1 MSILSLLDLSAAF
14 DTIDHGILIK
24 RLHTTFGCSGTVLDW
39 FTSYLSFCTQSV
51 FVGHAS
57 TPSAL
62 KCGVPQ
68 GSVLGPL
75 LFTLYTQSLSTVI
88 CQSGHS
94 YHFFADDSQ
103 LHNSSTQTSQYSDFP
118 VLVNSL
124 KDCIEDVAE
133 CMCDSMLKMNH
144 DKTEFIA
151 IGTKPKISQVT
162 LSLTPVSISGHSIPF
177 SQSVRNLGVFID
189 ETLFMDV
196 HIKHMWRILFCQL
209 RRLGKISPFLSTY
222 AANKLAV
229 SFVLTRLGYCNSLL
243 AGLPDNKLNKLQ
255 RIQNHAAR
263 IVLRKPRH
271 VSATSLLRTLHW
283 LPVKARI
290 QYKIAC
296 FSLQCL
302 SHNTMPPYLSDL
314 LHPYQPPRTLRSLDT
329 SLLSVPRL
337 CLETFGRRSFSVFGP
352 TVWNSLPLS
361 LRITQCFS
369 TFKKKLKT
377 RLFEK
382 HLS

>member
-14 DTIDHGILIK
+14 DTIDHHILIR
-24 RLHTTFGCSGTVLDW
+24 RLHTTCGCSGTVLEW
-39 FTSYLSFCTQSV
+39 FISYLSFRTQSV
-51 FVGHAS
+51 LVGHAS
-57 TPSAL
+57 APSAL

-75 LFTLYTQSLSTVI
+75 LFTLYTRSLSTVF
-88 CQSGHS
+88 CQSGYS

-103 LHNSSTQTSQYSDFP
+103 LHSSSTPSDFP
-118 VLVNSL
+118 VVVHSL

-133 CMCDSMLKMNH
+133 WMCDSMLKMNH
-144 DKTEFIA
+144 GKTELIA

-162 LSLTPVSISGHSIPF
+162 LSLTPVSISSHNIPF
-177 SQSVRNLGVFID
+177 SQSVRNPGVFID
-189 ETLFMDV
+189 ETLSMDV
-196 HIKHMWRILFCQL
+196 HIKHLCCILFCHL
-209 RRLGKISPFLSTY
+209 RRLGKIRPFLSTD

-229 SFVLTRLGYCNSLL
+229 SFVLTRLDYCNSLL
-243 AGLPDNKLNKLQ
+243 AGLPDNKLNTLQ

-263 IVLRKPRH
+263 IVLHKLRH

-283 LPVKARI
+283 LPVKARV

-296 FSLQCL
+296 LCFQCL
-302 SHNTMPPYLSDL
+302 SHNTMPHNLSDL
-314 LHPYQPPRTLRSLDT
+314 LHPYQPPRMLRSLDT
-329 SLLSVPRL
+329 SLLSVPRF

-361 LRITQCFS
+361 LRKNSVFFQ
-369 TFKKKLKT
+369 
-377 RLFEK
+377 
-382 HLS
+382 LSKRS

>member
-1 MSILSLLDLSAAF
+1 
-14 DTIDHGILIK
+14 
-24 RLHTTFGCSGTVLDW
+24 
-39 FTSYLSFCTQSV
+39 
-51 FVGHAS
+51 
-57 TPSAL
+57 
-62 KCGVPQ
+62 
-68 GSVLGPL
+68 
-75 LFTLYTQSLSTVI
+75 
-88 CQSGHS
+88 
-94 YHFFADDSQ
+94 
-103 LHNSSTQTSQYSDFP
+103 
-118 VLVNSL
+118 
-124 KDCIEDVAE
+124 
-133 CMCDSMLKMNH
+133 MLKMNH
-144 DKTEFIA
+144 DKTELIA

-162 LSLTPVSISGHSIPF
+162 PNLTPVSISGYNIPF

-189 ETLFMDV
+189 ETLSMDV
-196 HIKHMWRILFCQL
+196 HMKYLCRILFCQL
-209 RRLGKISPFLSTY
+209 RRLGKIRPFLSTD

-229 SFVLTRLGYCNSLL
+229 SFVLTRLDYCNSLL

-263 IVLRKPRH
+263 IVLHKPRD

-296 FSLQCL
+296 LCFQCL

-329 SLLSVPRL
+329 SLLSVPRF

-352 TVWNSLPLS
+352 TVWNSLPLP
-361 LRITQCFS
+361 LRKTQCFS

-377 RLFEK
+377 HLFEK